1 MKSNSLKAALVIAT
15 GLVAMSGLSVS
26 AKKAPVTK
34 IEWTSLGNVTEG
46 PDKGTYTQRF
56 IVTGNTD
63 IDKFCFNQ
71 FARGMNMVTPGATL
85 GEIIP
90 GYYEVTVPA
99 DQKGRDTI
107 NIDIRTRGT
116 MRAICYSPDGV
127 HGLDATGKP
136 FDVEYVN
143 LGITDFPAQ
152 WSTPDRD
159 NMPKGPEL
167 YELNERLA
175 REAAAFASTATA
187 QYAMLPTLKDVRFN
201 GKTVDATKLSVYIGV
216 LPELGD
222 TLKLVADDKSIDVL
236 VGDNPVMY
244 DRALRL
250 VHRIKQNSSLPQAK
264 VVDYP
269 DYGYRGAMIDISR
282 NYQNPVQMRRIVD
295 QMSRYGLNRLQFHLA
310 DDEAW
315 RLEIPGLPEL
325 TTVGSRKGYTKDDDQ
340 FLAQTYRGNG
350 NPDAQ
355 GLTSNGYFTRREFID
370 FLKYA
375 DSKGITVVTEIESP
389 GHARAAI
396 KAMNHRAKYAGDDS
410 YVLVEKGD
418 TSRYTSAQAYHD
430 NVMNPALDGPYKF
443 MAKVID
449 EIEAMYRE
457 AGVELP
463 AIHIGGDE
471 VPRNAWGGSPAVK
484 KLMKKNK
491 MKSEKEVH
499 AYFVKKV
506 NDYLLSKNLK
516 IAGWSEIGNGHSE
529 AYDNAVAPNTYF
541 INCWHNYSDK
551 PESEIRQALRRGY
564 PALICNVD
572 YFYLD
577 MMATPHPEE
586 RGLNWGGY
594 VDDFKALSGTRDKLA
609 KTMPDDK
616 ANVIGVSGQLW
627 AETIQ
632 NAAGQEYSLFP
643 KMLALAERGW
653 NADSTITDGAFVYM
667 VENQEIPQWQEKNIN
682 FRVLQP
688 GVKAENGKVVMNAP
702 YQCAQIRYTLD
713 GSRPDVNS
721 ALYEGPVEVAEG
733 VTIKAA
739 CFFGPVKS
747 VTTIFKK

>member
-1 MKSNSLKAALVIAT
+1 MKSNSLKAALVIAA
-15 GLVAMSGLSVS
+15 GLIAMPGLMAS
-26 AKKAPVTK
+26 AKKASGTK
-34 IEWTSLGNVTEG
+34 IEWTSLGNVADG

-56 IVTGNTD
+56 IVTGDTD

-71 FARGMNMVTPGATL
+71 FARGMNMLTPGAML

-90 GYYEVTVPA
+90 SYYEVTMPS
-99 DQKGRDTI
+99 DLRGKDTV
-107 NIDIRTRGT
+107 NIDILTSGA

-127 HGLDATGKP
+127 HGVGPDGKP

-152 WSTPDRD
+152 WSTPGRD

-167 YELNERLA
+167 YELNGRLA
-175 REAAAFASTATA
+175 REAAAFASSPEAP
-187 QYAMLPTLKDVRFN
+187 YAMLPTLKEVKFN
-201 GKTVDATKLSVYIGV
+201 GKTVDATKMGFRILVFPG
-216 LPELGD
+216 LGD
-222 TLKLVADDKSIDVL
+222 TLKAEVGDKSIEIL
-236 VGDNPVMY
+236 IGDNPAMY

-250 VHRIKQNSSLPQAK
+250 ARQLKKYSNLPQAK
-264 VVDYP
+264 VTDWP

-282 NYQNPVQMRRIVD
+282 NYQTPVQMRRIVD
-295 QMSRYGLNRLQFHLA
+295 QMSRYGLNKLQFHLA
-310 DDEAW
+310 DDEGW

-325 TTVGSRKGYTKDDDQ
+325 TAVGSRRGYTKDDDR

-350 NPDAQ
+350 NPDAR
-355 GLTSNGYFTRREFID
+355 GLTSNGFFTRREFVD

-375 DSKGITVVTEIESP
+375 KSKGVTVITEVESP

-410 YVLVEKGD
+410 YMLVEKGD
-418 TSRYTSAQAYHD
+418 TSRYTSAQSYHD
-430 NVMNPALDGPYKF
+430 CVMNPALDGPYKF

-449 EIEAMYRE
+449 EIEAMYIE

-484 KLMKKNK
+484 KLMKKHG

-506 NDYLLSKNLK
+506 NDYLLDKGLK
-516 IAGWSEIGNGHSE
+516 IAGWSEIGTGHSD
-529 AYDNAVAPNTYF
+529 AYDKAVAPNTYF

-594 VDDFKALSGTRDKLA
+594 VDEFKALSGTRDRLA
-609 KTMPDDK
+609 KTLPDDK
-616 ANVIGVSGQLW
+616 SGVIGVSGQLW

-632 NAAGQEYSLFP
+632 DAAGQEYSLFP

-667 VENQEIPQWQEKNIN
+667 VENQEIPQWQERNIN

-688 GVKAENGKVVMNAP
+688 GVKAENGRVIMNSP
-702 YQCAQIRYTLD
+702 YQGAQIRYTTD
-713 GSRPDVNS
+713 GTRPDANS
-721 ALYEGPVEVAEG
+721 TLYEGPVNVADG
-733 VTIKAA
+733 VTVRAA

-747 VTTIFKK
+747 VSTIFKK